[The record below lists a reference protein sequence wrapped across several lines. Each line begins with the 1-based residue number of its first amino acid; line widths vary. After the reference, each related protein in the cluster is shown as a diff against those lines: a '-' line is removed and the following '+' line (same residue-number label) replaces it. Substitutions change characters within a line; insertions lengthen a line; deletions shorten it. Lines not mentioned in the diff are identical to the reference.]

1 MRLTVIMFSLLVTF
15 TATAQKAVQLN
26 MSKEEMMAKRKEI
39 QETINETE
47 RQLEML
53 KNDKKATLGQLRAL
67 QNKLSERQNLI
78 ANINDEMADIDN
90 TIKSSSKEVD
100 NLKLKL
106 GQLKVRYA
114 QSIRYAYETRSS
126 YDMLAYLF
134 SSRNFNDAVRRMK
147 YLKQFRAFRKQQV
160 DQIHSTQDQLQHKI
174 GVLSTQKK
182 QKDQLLNSQ
191 EEQKQK
197 LLNETNQT
205 NAVMQELKGKE
216 SELMKNIEKNKII
229 ARRVDKYI
237 NMVIE
242 REIAR
247 ATKEAEEQE
256 AKRKKEEE
264 KAGKVPEKKPGGEV
278 AANNP
283 PPANN
288 PPAVTPRSRTV
299 RTESKPLLMTPTDVA
314 LANNFEGNR
323 GKLPWPVSQGVIT
336 DHFGVHPHPVE
347 HQVMINNS
355 GIDIQTTAGASV
367 KAVFEG
373 NVTAVSTIEGVKMI
387 LIKHGDYFTV
397 YNNLAGVSVSTGQH
411 VTTGQAIGT
420 VANNDEGVPTIKFSI
435 YKAGRKG
442 ATNLN
447 PELWVGRAR

>member
-1 MRLTVIMFSLLVTF
+1 MRIIALIFCSLIAF
-15 TATAQKAVQLN
+15 TSVAQKQVQLN

-39 QETINETE
+39 QETINQTE
-47 RQLEML
+47 RELEQL
-53 KNDKKATLGQLRAL
+53 KGDKKATLGQLRAL
-67 QNKLSERQNLI
+67 QNKLAERQNLI
-78 ANINDEMADIDN
+78 ANINEEMSEIDN

-100 NLKLKL
+100 NLKQKL
-106 GQLKVRYA
+106 GQLKTRYA

-126 YDMLAYLF
+126 YDMLAFLF
-134 SSRNFNDAVRRMK
+134 SSHDFNDAMRRMK
-147 YLKQFRAFRKQQV
+147 YLKKFREFRKQQV
-160 DQIHSTQDQLQHKI
+160 DQIHTTQDQLQHKI

-182 QKDQLLNSQ
+182 EKDQLLNSQ

-242 REIAR
+242 REIAK
-247 ATKEAEEQE
+247 ATKLAEEEE
-256 AKRKKEEE
+256 AKRKKEEQKNAKPPE
-264 KAGKVPEKKPGGEV
+264 KAGTEVVPN
-278 AANNP
+278 NNP
-283 PPANN
+283 TGNN
-288 PPAVTPRSRTV
+288 NVPVTPRSKAPRA
-299 RTESKPLLMTPTDVA
+299 EAKPLLLTPTDIA
-314 LANNFEGNR
+314 LANNFEGNK
-323 GKLPWPVSQGVIT
+323 GKLYWPVEKGVIT

-355 GIDIQTTAGASV
+355 GIDIQTSPNASV

-373 NVTAVSTIEGVKMI
+373 TVTTVATIEGVKMV

-397 YNNLAGVSVSTGQH
+397 YNNLASASVSSGQH
-411 VTTGQAIGT
+411 VSTNQSIGV
-420 VANNDEGVPTIKFSI
+420 VANNDEGEPTIKFSI
-435 YKAGRKG
+435 YKAGKKG

-447 PELWVGRAR
+447 PELWIGKAR